1 MAEYLIKVA
10 DERGTVEERVEAATS
25 PTELRER
32 FSQQGY
38 HVFSVRERGL
48 LALGQSKGRRR
59 RIKLEDFVVFNQQ
72 FVTLI
77 RAGLP
82 ILTAL
87 DLLSRRQRSEAL
99 EGLLLDV
106 RDRVKNGEAIS
117 SAFAT
122 QNSKAISKIYIT
134 TLLAGER
141 SGNIEEVLTR
151 YINTQRIALSFRKKL
166 LASLVYPA
174 LLVTAII
181 VMFTF
186 LITYVVPQFGTL
198 YAGLG
203 VQLPAT
209 TEFLLAVGEKSHVVI
224 PTALAVIVVIALLVY
239 RWQRSEAGAAQVD
252 RIRLRVPI
260 FGGIYE
266 KYQVSAFARMLSTL
280 LSGGIPLVQALDTA
294 GNSLTSA
301 ILASTA
307 VRAAESVREGRPL
320 ARSLA
325 EGNFPELAVEMV
337 EVGESTGAL
346 PQMLTSAAEFYEEDV
361 QTALAAALS
370 LIEPAI
376 LIIMGLVVAFVLI
389 SLYLPIFSIGAAAG
403 AASQH

>member
-1 MAEYLIKVA
+1 
-10 DERGTVEERVEAATS
+10 
-25 PTELRER
+25 
-32 FSQQGY
+32 
-38 HVFSVRERGL
+38 
-48 LALGQSKGRRR
+48 
-59 RIKLEDFVVFNQQ
+59 
-72 FVTLI
+72 
-77 RAGLP
+77 
-82 ILTAL
+82 
-87 DLLSRRQRSEAL
+87 
-99 EGLLLDV
+99 
-106 RDRVKNGEAIS
+106 
-117 SAFAT
+117 
-122 QNSKAISKIYIT
+122 
-134 TLLAGER
+134 
-141 SGNIEEVLTR
+141 
-151 YINTQRIALSFRKKL
+151 
-166 LASLVYPA
+166 
-174 LLVTAII
+174 
-181 VMFTF
+181 
-186 LITYVVPQFGTL
+186 
-198 YAGLG
+198 
-203 VQLPAT
+203 
-209 TEFLLAVGEKSHVVI
+209 LLAVGEKSHVFI
-224 PTALAVIVVIALLVY
+224 PTALAVIVVVALLVY

-252 RIRLRVPI
+252 RIRLRVPL